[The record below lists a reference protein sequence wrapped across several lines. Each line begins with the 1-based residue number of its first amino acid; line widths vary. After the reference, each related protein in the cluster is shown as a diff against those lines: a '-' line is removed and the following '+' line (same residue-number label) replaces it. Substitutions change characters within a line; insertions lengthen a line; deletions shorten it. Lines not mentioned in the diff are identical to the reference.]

1 MKEDVAALRCDGATL
16 ALGGRTVLAGLDF
29 SIRSGDLVGVLGPN
43 GAGKTT
49 FFRAALGL
57 VRPVNGAII
66 VLGRP
71 AGTTQGLVGYMPQT
85 RAAQGF
91 MRLCGT
97 DFVAAAAAGGAW
109 GLARLS
115 RAQRDDV
122 RRVIDLVDAGDYAH
136 RPIGALSG
144 GERQRLMLAQALL
157 GAPKIL
163 LLDEPLQN
171 LDPHHQAATIEFL
184 GCLQKSLGLTVLLS
198 SHELNPL
205 LPMLDQVL
213 YLGNG
218 QAAIGTVDEVVTRKT
233 LSRLYGAPIEVLRVQ
248 GRIFVMADGHAVE
261 RDTHVHV

>member
-1 MKEDVAALRCDGATL
+1 MKTDEAALRCDGATL

-29 SIRSGDLVGVLGPN
+29 SITCGDFVGVLGPN

-57 VRPVNGAII
+57 IRPVSGAIT

-71 AGTTQGLVGYMPQT
+71 AGAGVGGVGYMPQN
-85 RAAQGF
+85 RAAQSF

-97 DFVAAAAAGGAW
+97 DFVAAAAGGGAW
-109 GLARLS
+109 GLAVLS
-115 RAQRDDV
+115 RAQREDV

-136 RPIGALSG
+136 RPIGAISG

-163 LLDEPLQN
+163 LLDEPLSN
-171 LDPHHQAATIEFL
+171 LDPHHQASTIDFL
-184 GCLQKSLGLTVLLS
+184 RVLQKRLGITVLLS
-198 SHELNPL
+198 AHELNPL
-205 LPMLDQVL
+205 LPVLDRVL

-218 QAAIGTVDEVVTRKT
+218 RAAVGTVEQVVTAQT
-233 LSRLYGAPIEVLRVQ
+233 LSILYGAPIDVLHVQ
-248 GRIFVMADGHAVE
+248 GRIFVMAGGHAVE